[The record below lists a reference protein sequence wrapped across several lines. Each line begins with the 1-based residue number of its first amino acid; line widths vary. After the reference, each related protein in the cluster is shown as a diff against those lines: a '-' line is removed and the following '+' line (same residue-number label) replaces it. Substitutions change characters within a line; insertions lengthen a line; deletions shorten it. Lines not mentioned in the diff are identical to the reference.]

1 MVMVFPTGRTL
12 KKKGQTGFLFH
23 KCYILIMNL
32 GNFSL
37 SLAVKDFEASNVFY
51 EKFGFKV
58 FLGEA

>member
-1 MVMVFPTGRTL
+1 MVMDFPTGRTL

-37 SLAVKDFEASNVFY
+37 
-51 EKFGFKV
+51 KFGGQGSRNF
-58 FLGEA
+58 